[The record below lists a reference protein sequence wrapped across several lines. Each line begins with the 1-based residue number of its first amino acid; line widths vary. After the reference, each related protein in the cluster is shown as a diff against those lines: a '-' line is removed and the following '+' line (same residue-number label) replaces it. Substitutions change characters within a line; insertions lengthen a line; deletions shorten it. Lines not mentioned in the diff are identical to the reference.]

1 MYHHDPRNLQLT
13 KKDSQNSSYKSNDL
27 MKYPYDQY
35 LIQTPPSPYPQAM
48 NYTTD
53 YMSKSPYYPIPEQM
67 GRGPIYGVKTID
79 SSKDLY

>member
-1 MYHHDPRNLQLT
+1 
-13 KKDSQNSSYKSNDL
+13 
-27 MKYPYDQY
+27 
-35 LIQTPPSPYPQAM
+35 M
-48 NYTTD
+48 NYTD